1 MCCVTD
7 SICTL
12 SKEDFDLLL
21 DLYKTAKTTPVIK
34 FSSDPNEKDLATI
47 AWDSVREFQKALG
60 KKYNYDWE
68 KNACNAQGEVIP
80 I

>member
-1 MCCVTD
+1 MTD
-7 SICTL
+7 PICTL

-21 DLYKTAKTTPVIK
+21 DLYNTAKTMPVIK
-34 FSSDPNEKDLATI
+34 LTSNPNEKDFSTL
-47 AWDSVREFQKALG
+47 AWDSVREFQKKLG

-68 KNACNAQGEVIP
+68 KNGCNAQGEVVP